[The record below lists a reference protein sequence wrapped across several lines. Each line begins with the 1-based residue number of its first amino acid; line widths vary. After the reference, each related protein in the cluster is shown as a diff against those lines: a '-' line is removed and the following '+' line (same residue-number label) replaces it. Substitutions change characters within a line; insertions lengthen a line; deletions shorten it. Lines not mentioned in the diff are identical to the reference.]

1 MLKKITLRI
10 LTLIFVFDS
19 FVFAGSILNPGF
31 ENVIEGEEY
40 DTPANWNVENL
51 VSSVTIFEAS
61 QTSKYPG
68 DNKSGWKIDLNAGLP
83 AYEGSKFALLSNG
96 PSDIY
101 FGKITQDVTVNA
113 GDIISGAYFFGS
125 CDYATWYDYATIK
138 LLAER
143 DSGLSDIELV
153 RIGIQDVGD
162 FGSTDGWVTFQSD
175 PISFSGTYTFEI
187 SIYDDKDS
195 IYESYFAVD
204 GLAITPEPATIMLL
218 AGGILFFRK
227 K

>member
-1 MLKKITLRI
+1 MLKKIALRI

-31 ENVIEGEEY
+31 ENVVEGEAY
-40 DTPANWNVENL
+40 DTPANWNVENYGSAL
-51 VSSVTIFEAS
+51 DVFEAS
-61 QTSKYPG
+61 LSDKYPG
-68 DNKSGWKIDLNAGLP
+68 NKSDWKIDINTGLP

-96 PSDIY
+96 PSDVY
-101 FGKITQDVTVNA
+101 FGKITQNVTVNA

-138 LLAER
+138 LLAQQG
-143 DSGLSDIELV
+143 SGLSDVELV

-218 AGGILFFRK
+218 AGGILLFRK